1 MARIGVLGSTG
12 MLGSALVKVL
22 SGKNHEIVEIN
33 RRGVAL
39 LSRNEVMA
47 LDAVGV
53 SNRDIQ
59 QLSNHNFDYI
69 VNAIGLIKQLI
80 REGDTESESLAKAI
94 NVEFPRWLNQFSIE
108 YKVPVI
114 QIGTDCVFSGVKGEY
129 SEMDQFDPSDLYG
142 RTKVDGESLSSEF
155 MTIRT
160 SIIGREVSSNNSLM
174 NWVLGQPANNEVHG
188 YTNHLW
194 NGVTTFAFSKVVEGI
209 VANNQFSKGP
219 LHLVPRDFLT
229 KAELVATIAKAF
241 HREDL
246 IVTNF
251 KTDSGV
257 NRTLATIYPQ
267 RNLNLWT
274 MAGYN
279 QIPTVT
285 ELVTEYANWESTR

>member
-1 MARIGVLGSTG
+1 

-39 LSRNEVMA
+39 LSGNEVMA

-53 SNRDIQ
+53 SSRESE

-69 VNAIGLIKQLI
+69 VNAIGLIRQLI
-80 REGDTESESLAKAI
+80 CEGDTESESLAKAI
-94 NVEFPRWLNQFSIE
+94 NVEFPRWLNQFSLE
-108 YKVPVI
+108 HKVPVI

-129 SEMDQFDPSDLYG
+129 SEVDQFDPTDIYG

-160 SIIGREVSSNNSLM
+160 SIIGKEVSSNNSLM
-174 NWVLGQPANNEVHG
+174 NWVLGQPNNCEVHG

-194 NGVTTFAFSKVVEGI
+194 NGVTTLAFSKVVEGI

-219 LHLVPRDFLT
+219 SHLVPGDFLT

-246 IVTNF
+246 IVTKF

-257 NRTLATIYPQ
+257 NRTLATIHPQ

-279 QIPTVT
+279 QIPRIR
-285 ELVTEYANWESTR
+285 ELVTEYANWESNR